1 MVVIRWAVLPERRLS
16 GGTAETRL
24 QWAEVWM
31 EGKKVEKPETPPGS
45 GL

>member
-1 MVVIRWAVLPERRLS
+1 MVIRSAELPERRLS

-31 EGKKVEKPETPPGS
+31 EGEKVEKQETPPGS